1 MIAKYFDSINLCFF
15 IKVNYQQNLKKIVMK
30 KISKMLRCSGLLI
43 AICLFLVSCAKNEST
58 DNIDDLSKNEVL
70 SVAELHSSDEVEL
83 ISEEITILA
92 EDVYTVDEISFS
104 SKSIFTS
111 DYLPDCV
118 TITTVI
124 TDTNKEKTIDFGD
137 GCELRNGN
145 FLSGIII
152 LTYSKDMEAATKTL
166 SLSLENFTFNRVA
179 VEGNAN
185 IVRTRTNE
193 NGNPQ
198 SVAGANFDA
207 EWPDGETVEYSAN
220 RTREWIEGY
229 GSGVW
234 GDNVFLISGMA
245 TYKGKLGN
253 VFTKNSVEPLRREM
267 ACRFI
272 VSGVVEISRN
282 DTKIS
287 LDFGNGSCDPTGILT
302 YPDGTSE
309 EVYLRRFYKKF
320 PPKFPF

>member
-1 MIAKYFDSINLCFF
+1 
-15 IKVNYQQNLKKIVMK
+15 MK
-30 KISKMLRCSGLLI
+30 KIFEMLRCTGLLL
-43 AICLFLVSCAKNEST
+43 AICLIIVSCTKNEST
-58 DNIDDLSKNEVL
+58 DTVDDLTNNEVL

-83 ISEEITILA
+83 ISEEITTLA

-104 SKSIFTS
+104 SKSTFTS

-118 TITTVI
+118 TITTVV
-124 TDTNKEKTIDFGD
+124 TDTTKEKTIDFGD

-185 IVRTRTNE
+185 IVRTRANE

-198 SVAGANFDA
+198 SVAEANFDA
-207 EWPDGETVEYSAN
+207 EWPEGETVAYAAN

-229 GSGVW
+229 GSGFW

-253 VFTKNSVEPLRREM
+253 IFTKKSVEPLRREM

-282 DTKIS
+282 DAKIS
-287 LDFGNGSCDPTGILT
+287 LDFGDGSCDATGVLT
-302 YPDGTSE
+302 YPDGTTE
-309 EVYLRRFYKKF
+309 EVLLRRFHKKF